1 MAHVCCSYHAHH
13 HVFTD
18 TLAVGLEIVSPILE
32 VMAGGAW
39 HNLVRK
45 FWESLD
51 TLCFVETNQTCSTHI
66 HISLTRKWTTTD
78 IQSISAAALWFEG
91 ALLGLVPEHRRD
103 NQFCKQLNKIR
114 RFDGKGIQD
123 CLNEIYSCK
132 DIVAL
137 VDLLNEDGDRYRA
150 VNFLN
155 LYYGGLG
162 TVEFRRAPGGI
173 DCGHILAWAN
183 FTLAFVAAAIA
194 LGRSITQFPRTVGG
208 VKRFLKATSYT
219 NRGAQTAVFE
229 LDIRISNPPCIDVCQ
244 SLASET
250 DLKSRKVEKR
260 INAV

>member
-137 VDLLNEDGDRYRA
+137 VDLLSEDGDRYRA
-150 VNFLN
+150 VNFLK
-155 LYYGGLG
+155 L
-162 TVEFRRAPGGI
+162 
-173 DCGHILAWAN
+173 ILWGAWEQSN
-183 FTLAFVAAAIA
+183 FAEHQEGSIVA
-194 LGRSITQFPRTVGG
+194 TF
-208 VKRFLKATSYT
+208 
-219 NRGAQTAVFE
+219 
-229 LDIRISNPPCIDVCQ
+229 
-244 SLASET
+244 
-250 DLKSRKVEKR
+250 
-260 INAV
+260 